1 MLEEL
6 WIKDYKE
13 KLKSSNNFK
22 ELENN
27 FKEYFKRLDNENQ
40 QRILN
45 NLGVYFETEF

>member
-13 KLKSSNNFK
+13 KLKCSNNFK